1 VEPDAKIKHGSH
13 ATMGKPPAQTGAA
26 KQGRRDVK
34 SMKEEIME
42 PNPTL
47 RQRGG
52 TPTLEKRSISTQT
65 NAPWGLAKLSYC
77 TGNDNSQLYDL
88 PTFKYDSSAGSG
100 IRVYVVDSGIL
111 TGHSV
116 FSVSDPLIWLC

>member
-1 VEPDAKIKHGSH
+1 MEPDAKIKYGAP
-13 ATMGKPPAQTGAA
+13 ATMGKPPANPGPT
-26 KQGRRDVK
+26 KQGRSDVK
-34 SMKEEIME
+34 SMKEEIMQ
-42 PNPTL
+42 PNPIL

-52 TPTLEKRSISTQT
+52 TPTLEKRSITTQT

-77 TGNDNSQLYDL
+77 TGNDNSQLYDS

-111 TGHSV
+111 TSHSV
-116 FSVSDPLIWLC
+116 SSVFDPLIRLC